1 MIQRE
6 KSVLQFYPRKDTFL
20 GVQLLGIFSVF
31 TIFSRKLRAAVGKY
45 REFAVKTEISK
56 IFIFGQKKPVGETF
70 SKITISFQRFFF
82 FFEKNRQKV
91 KCCPTPYSRR
101 SETFE

>member
-1 MIQRE
+1 MIGGKRFVIQRE
-6 KSVLQFYPRKDTFL
+6 ISVLQFYPRKDTFL

-31 TIFSRKLRAAVGKY
+31 SIFSQKLRAAVCKY

-82 FFEKNRQKV
+82 FEKTGK
-91 KCCPTPYSRR
+91 K
-101 SETFE
+101 